1 MSVLQALVN
10 AYDRMADRKEVP
22 PFGYSS
28 EKIGFVIVLDEQ
40 GATVGKP
47 IDIRGGEGK
56 KRVGRPVY
64 VPAAFKRPGTTPRSF
79 FLWDKT
85 AYALAVTASA
95 DKDASAR
102 FAAFVSRHRD
112 ALAGTDDPGLLAL
125 LRFVESWRPEQFAER
140 EWPDEMKDENVVFA
154 FGRDYLRDE
163 YIHDRLAARALWSR
177 LCADNGSKPALC
189 LVSGTRGPI
198 ARLHPSIKGVWGAQT
213 AGASIVSFN
222 LEAFTSY
229 GHEQGENAPVSEA
242 AASAYAAVLNKFFER
257 ESKHRIQIG
266 DTSSVFWADASDAD
280 TATAAEDIFFA
291 SLAGVDEAS
300 QAKNIAAALEDL
312 KQGRLTKARPQLA
325 SGVRFHVLGLAPN
338 AARLSVRFWFEDDF
352 GIVARN
358 LQRHVAAMR
367 IEPPP
372 KDALPPLWLCLVETA
387 SQRKSENVPPNLAGE
402 WLRAILAGTPYP
414 RSLQSTLL
422 MRLRADKNVGALR
435 VAILKAC
442 LVTRGQEVPVAL
454 DPTCKN
460 KGYLLGRL
468 FAAYEHIQT
477 TALGNVNATIRD
489 KFYGSASATPRKV
502 FPLVDKGAV
511 NHLSKIG
518 KENRGRAVNL
528 EKVVS
533 EIVGGFDPAA
543 DPYPNALAADE
554 QALFAVGY
562 YHQKN
567 EFFRRKDAPASIVSG
582 IEGEAA

>member
-1 MSVLQALVN
+1 
-10 AYDRMADRKEVP
+10 
-22 PFGYSS
+22 
-28 EKIGFVIVLDEQ
+28 
-40 GATVGKP
+40 
-47 IDIRGGEGK
+47 
-56 KRVGRPVY
+56 
-64 VPAAFKRPGTTPRSF
+64 
-79 FLWDKT
+79 
-85 AYALAVTASA
+85 
-95 DKDASAR
+95 
-102 FAAFVSRHRD
+102 
-112 ALAGTDDPGLLAL
+112 
-125 LRFVESWRPEQFAER
+125 
-140 EWPDEMKDENVVFA
+140 
-154 FGRDYLRDE
+154 
-163 YIHDRLAARALWSR
+163 
-177 LCADNGSKPALC
+177 
-189 LVSGTRGPI
+189 
-198 ARLHPSIKGVWGAQT
+198 
-213 AGASIVSFN
+213 
-222 LEAFTSY
+222 
-229 GHEQGENAPVSEA
+229 
-242 AASAYAAVLNKFFER
+242 
-257 ESKHRIQIG
+257 
-266 DTSSVFWADASDAD
+266 
-280 TATAAEDIFFA
+280 
-291 SLAGVDEAS
+291 
-300 QAKNIAAALEDL
+300 
-312 KQGRLTKARPQLA
+312 
-325 SGVRFHVLGLAPN
+325 
-338 AARLSVRFWFEDDF
+338 
-352 GIVARN
+352 
-358 LQRHVAAMR
+358 MR